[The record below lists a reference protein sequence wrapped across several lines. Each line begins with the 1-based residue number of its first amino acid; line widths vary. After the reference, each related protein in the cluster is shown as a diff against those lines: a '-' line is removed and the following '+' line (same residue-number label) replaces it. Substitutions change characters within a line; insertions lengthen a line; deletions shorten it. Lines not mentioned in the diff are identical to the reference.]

1 MKKIIAIF
9 AISILTI
16 SAFAQENNSETTNSE
31 IKNITGGA
39 EYSLMYS
46 PEIETY
52 GFSMA
57 AAMNKLFHFEW
68 GITSNL
74 KSAKKGS
81 TYLGYM
87 GVGIHQGMF
96 LGDSFMINF
105 ALAPYIGYSRFSYE
119 TTEMRPVISSLPS
132 SYGKYYGTKPFT
144 TTKDENEFTYGA
156 TADVNV
162 GFKISKSY
170 CLNIGYKIFAS
181 EFKTKNMFKSGFIKV
196 GLSSY
201 F

>member
-16 SAFAQENNSETTNSE
+16 SASAQENNSETTNSE
-31 IKNITGGA
+31 IKNITVGV

-52 GFSMA
+52 GFSIA
-57 AAMNKLFHFEW
+57 AAMNKLFHLDF

-81 TYLGYM
+81 TYFGYM
-87 GVGIHQGMF
+87 GVGIHQGIF
-96 LGDSFMINF
+96 LGDSFMMDF
-105 ALAPYIGYSRFSYE
+105 ALTPYIGYSSYSYE
-119 TTEMRPVISSLPS
+119 IVTGMLPYGGHQITTTE
-132 SYGKYYGTKPFT
+132 
-144 TTKDENEFTYGA
+144 DENEFTYGA

-170 CLNIGYKIFAS
+170 CLNIGYKIFAG

>member
-1 MKKIIAIF
+1 MRKIIAIC
-9 AISILTI
+9 AISALTI
-16 SAFAQENNSETTNSE
+16 SAFAQENNSETTSNGF
-31 IKNITGGA
+31 KDITNGT
-39 EYSLMYS
+39 EFSLMYS

-52 GFSMA
+52 GINMSSA
-57 AAMNKLFHFEW
+57 INKILYAEW
-68 GITSNL
+68 GLLSNL

-87 GVGIHQGMF
+87 GVGIHQGF
-96 LGDSFMINF
+96 ILGNSFMMNF
-105 ALAPYIGYSRFSYE
+105 SLAPYIGYSRYSYE

-132 SYGKYYGTKPFT
+132 SYGNYYGIKPFT

-156 TADVNV
+156 TADINF
-162 GFKISKSY
+162 GFKVYKEYGISF
-170 CLNIGYKIFAS
+170 GYKIFAG

-196 GLSSY
+196 GLCGY

>member
-31 IKNITGGA
+31 IKNITGGV

-52 GFSMA
+52 GFSIA
-57 AAMNKLFHFEW
+57 YAMNKLFHFEW

-87 GVGIHQGMF
+87 GVGIHQGIF
-96 LGDSFMINF
+96 LGDSFMMDF
-105 ALAPYIGYSRFSYE
+105 ALTPYIGYSRYSYE
-119 TTEMRPVISSLPS
+119 TTEMRTSSMW
-132 SYGKYYGTKPFT
+132 GGTYPIT

-156 TADVNV
+156 TADVNI

-170 CLNIGYKIFAS
+170 CLNIGYKIFAG